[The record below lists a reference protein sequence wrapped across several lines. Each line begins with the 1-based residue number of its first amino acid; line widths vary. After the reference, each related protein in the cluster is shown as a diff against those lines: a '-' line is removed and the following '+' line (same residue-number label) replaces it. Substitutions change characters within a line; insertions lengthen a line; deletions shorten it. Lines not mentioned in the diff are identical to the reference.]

1 MNFIKRTLLEI
12 KKGGINT
19 AIKKFVTFLLLL
31 LSSPIYII
39 SIVFLPII
47 YLLQPIYLIR
57 IGNLSSSR
65 LGHFAANTELYLC
78 ERDAKINITKNK
90 FLDIF
95 FLQDISNKQLE
106 KMWKRKI
113 IIMPS
118 FFLKPIYSINKF
130 LSNFFSISKK
140 HLILNTMSDRDVN
153 NLLDCSKPH
162 LEFTEKE
169 KAEGENFLREMNI
182 PKNSKYVCL
191 IVRDNAFLNDVYPEK
206 NWDYHSYRNYNI
218 EKFIDAAEI
227 LTKRGYYVFRMG
239 AKVEKKLKSS
249 NKKIIDYANLSVRS
263 DFLDVYLGAHCN
275 FCVTTS
281 CGFDAIPFIF
291 RIPIAYITVPIQYFF
306 TFSNKFLI
314 MSKHHFS
321 KKLRR
326 NLKFSEI
333 IFNKIGKCD
342 TKKKFDLH
350 EISLE
355 ENSSS
360 EIKDFVVEMIDRQEN
375 KWKEDEN
382 DKIMQ
387 DKFWKNYEYF
397 LSQDNIKYLH
407 VELKAKLSI
416 NFLKKNPEWLM

>member
-1 MNFIKRTLLEI
+1 MNFIKKTLYEI
-12 KKGGINT
+12 KNRGIKII
-19 AIKKFVTFLLLL
+19 IKKFGTLLLL
-31 LSSPIYII
+31 ILSSPIYLI
-39 SIVFLPII
+39 SLAFLPII

-57 IGNLSSSR
+57 IGSLSSSR

-78 ERDAKINITKNK
+78 EQDTKINLSKNK

-95 FLQDISNKQLE
+95 FLQGASNKQLE
-106 KMWKRKI
+106 KMWRRKI

-118 FFLKPIYSINKF
+118 FFLKPIFSINKF

-140 HLILNTMSDRDVN
+140 HLILNSMSDRDVN

-162 LEFTEKE
+162 LEFIEKE
-169 KAEGENFLREMNI
+169 KTKGEKFLRELGI
-182 PKNSKYVCL
+182 PKNSKFVCL

-206 NWDYHSYRNYNI
+206 NWEYHSYRNYDI
-218 EKFIDAAEI
+218 EKFIEAAEI

-239 AKVEKKLKSS
+239 AKVEKKFKSS
-249 NKKIIDYANLSVRS
+249 NKKIIDYANLAERS

-291 RIPIAYITVPIQYFF
+291 RVPIAYITVPIQNFY

-321 KKLRR
+321 KKLKR

-333 IFNKIGKCD
+333 ILNKIGKCD
-342 TKKKFDLH
+342 TKKNLIYVKFL
-350 EISLE
+350 
-355 ENSSS
+355 
-360 EIKDFVVEMIDRQEN
+360 
-375 KWKEDEN
+375 
-382 DKIMQ
+382 
-387 DKFWKNYEYF
+387 
-397 LSQDNIKYLH
+397 
-407 VELKAKLSI
+407 
-416 NFLKKNPEWLM
+416 